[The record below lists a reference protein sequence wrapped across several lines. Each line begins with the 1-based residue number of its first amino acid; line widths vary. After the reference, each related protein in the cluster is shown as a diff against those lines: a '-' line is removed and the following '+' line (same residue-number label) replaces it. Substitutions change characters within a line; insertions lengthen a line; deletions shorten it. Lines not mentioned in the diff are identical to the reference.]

1 MISKHKDGFYVKIES
16 SAYGKAAA
24 FDYSVF
30 DHIYCIHYLPYRDRL
45 KDAEAELKRI
55 GILDLDNFSWHYSVP
70 NKYYDLLFYNDTSAI
85 DVPSVNITNINYTVN
100 SYQLIKM
107 AYELGYERIL
117 VIEDDVRFLKDVRK
131 LS

>member
-1 MISKHKDGFYVKIES
+1 MISKHKDDFYVKIES

-24 FDYSVF
+24 FDYSV
-30 DHIYCIHYLPYRDRL
+30 L

-55 GILDLDNFSWHYSVP
+55 GILGLDNFSWHYSVP
-70 NKYYDLLFYNDTSAI
+70 NKYYDLLFYNDTSTI